1 MDNKTTKVE
10 IISKT
15 LGDIKIDNVVSYDF
29 ISGAIGIV
37 SIEEG
42 KRIIDSFY
50 LKDIIEFA
58 TPGKIDDPT
67 GIVPVTVEV
76 TLNDGKTVI
85 VPDVLKSAMNEYGYI
100 VFSQYTIIEKDGSIT
115 TMDRHFFE
123 EKVIRIRTI
132 QPIQTINPQETV
144 DDAVDEAMDDSM
156 ISNIQETPAP
166 EVKTEVV
173 E

>member
-50 LKDIIEFA
+50 LKDIVEFA

-76 TLNDGKTVI
+76 TLNDGKKVTI
-85 VPDVLKSAMNEYGYI
+85 PDVLKSTMNEYGYI
-100 VFSQYTIIEKDGSIT
+100 VFSQYTKIEEDGSIT

-132 QPIQTINPQETV
+132 QNIKTQEV
-144 DDAVDEAMDDSM
+144 VEDSKDDSNSI
-156 ISNIQETPAP
+156 ISDIQETP

>member
-76 TLNDGKTVI
+76 TLNDGKKIT
-85 VPDVLKSAMNEYGYI
+85 VPDVLKSTMNEYGYI
-100 VFSQYTIIEKDGSIT
+100 VFSQYTMIEEDGSIT

-132 QPIQTINPQETV
+132 QNIKHQEIMEDAMKDSNSIISDIQKT
-144 DDAVDEAMDDSM
+144 
-156 ISNIQETPAP
+156 P
-166 EVKTEVV
+166 EVETEVV

>member
-1 MDNKTTKVE
+1 MDNKTKVE

-29 ISGAIGIV
+29 ISGAIGVV

-76 TLNDGKTVI
+76 TLNDGKKIT

-100 VFSQYTIIEKDGSIT
+100 IFSQYTIIEKDGSIT

-132 QPIQTINPQETV
+132 QPIQNIQPQETA
-144 DDAVDEAMDDSM
+144 DDAIGESKIDD
-156 ISNIQETPAP
+156 IQETL
-166 EVKTEVV
+166 EVKPEAV

>member
-29 ISGAIGIV
+29 ISGAIGVV

-76 TLNDGKTVI
+76 TLNDGKKII

-132 QPIQTINPQETV
+132 QNIKHQEIME
-144 DDAVDEAMDDSM
+144 DAMKDSNSI
-156 ISNIQETPAP
+156 ISDIQETP

>member
-29 ISGAIGIV
+29 ISGAIGVV
-37 SIEEG
+37 SINEN

-76 TLNDGKTVI
+76 TLNDGKKITI
-85 VPDVLKSAMNEYGYI
+85 PDVLKSAMNEYGYI

-132 QPIQTINPQETV
+132 QNIKHQEIME
-144 DDAVDEAMDDSM
+144 DAMKDSNSI
-156 ISNIQETPAP
+156 ISDIQETPEV
-166 EVKTEVV
+166 EVKTKANE
-173 E
+173 

>member
-29 ISGAIGIV
+29 ISGAIGVV
-37 SIEEG
+37 SINENR
-42 KRIIDSFY
+42 RIIDSFY

-76 TLNDGKTVI
+76 TLNDGKKVT
-85 VPDVLKSAMNEYGYI
+85 VPDVLKSTMNEYGYI
-100 VFSQYTIIEKDGSIT
+100 VFSQYTMIEEDGSIT

-132 QPIQTINPQETV
+132 QNIKHQEIME
-144 DDAVDEAMDDSM
+144 DAMKDSNSI
-156 ISNIQETPAP
+156 ISDIQETPAP

>member
-15 LGDIKIDNVVSYDF
+15 LGNIKIDNVISYDF
-29 ISGAIGIV
+29 ISGAIGVV
-37 SIEEG
+37 SINDN

-67 GIVPVTVEV
+67 GMVPVTVEV
-76 TLNDGKTVI
+76 TLNDGKKVT
-85 VPDVLKSAMNEYGYI
+85 VPDVLKSVMNEYGYI
-100 VFSQYTIIEKDGSIT
+100 VFSQYTMFEEDGTIT

-123 EKVIRIRTI
+123 EKVVRIRTI
-132 QPIQTINPQETV
+132 QNIKAQEPEES
-144 DDAVDEAMDDSM
+144 EA
-156 ISNIQETPAP
+156 
-166 EVKTEVV
+166 KTEGLVNDATVNNEAKETSEAETAV

>member
-76 TLNDGKTVI
+76 TLNDGKKVT
-85 VPDVLKSAMNEYGYI
+85 VPDVLKSTMNEYGYI
-100 VFSQYTIIEKDGSIT
+100 VFSQYTMIEEDGSIT

-132 QPIQTINPQETV
+132 QNIKHQEIME
-144 DDAVDEAMDDSM
+144 DAMKDSNSI
-156 ISNIQETPAP
+156 ISDIQETP

>member
-76 TLNDGKTVI
+76 TLNDGKKVTI
-85 VPDVLKSAMNEYGYI
+85 PDVLKSAMNEYGYI

-132 QPIQTINPQETV
+132 QNIKHQEIME
-144 DDAVDEAMDDSM
+144 DAMKDSNSI
-156 ISNIQETPAP
+156 ISDIQETP

>member
-29 ISGAIGIV
+29 ISGAIGVV
-37 SIEEG
+37 SINENR
-42 KRIIDSFY
+42 RIIDSFY

-76 TLNDGKTVI
+76 TLNDGKKVT
-85 VPDVLKSAMNEYGYI
+85 VPDVLKSTMNEYGYI
-100 VFSQYTIIEKDGSIT
+100 VFSQYTMIEEDGSIT

-132 QPIQTINPQETV
+132 QNIKHQEIME
-144 DDAVDEAMDDSM
+144 DAMKDSNSI
-156 ISNIQETPAP
+156 ISDIQETP
-166 EVKTEVV
+166 EVETEVV

>member
-1 MDNKTTKVE
+1 MDDKTTKVE

-29 ISGAIGIV
+29 ISGAIGVV
-37 SIEEG
+37 SINENR
-42 KRIIDSFY
+42 RIIDSFY

-76 TLNDGKTVI
+76 TLNDGKKVT
-85 VPDVLKSAMNEYGYI
+85 VPDVLKSTMNEYGYI
-100 VFSQYTIIEKDGSIT
+100 VFSQYTMIEEDGSIT

-132 QPIQTINPQETV
+132 QIIKHQEIME
-144 DDAVDEAMDDSM
+144 DAMKDSNSI
-156 ISNIQETPAP
+156 ISDIQETP

>member
-76 TLNDGKTVI
+76 TLNDGKKVT
-85 VPDVLKSAMNEYGYI
+85 VPDVLKRTMNEYGYI

-132 QPIQTINPQETV
+132 QNIKHQEIME
-144 DDAVDEAMDDSM
+144 DAMKDSNSI
-156 ISNIQETPAP
+156 ISDIQETP

>member
-10 IISKT
+10 IISKA

-29 ISGAIGIV
+29 ISGAIGVV
-37 SIEEG
+37 SINENR
-42 KRIIDSFY
+42 RIIDSFY

-67 GIVPVTVEV
+67 DIVPVTVEV
-76 TLNDGKTVI
+76 TLNDGKKVT
-85 VPDVLKSAMNEYGYI
+85 VPDVLKSTMNEYGYI
-100 VFSQYTIIEKDGSIT
+100 VFSQYTMIEEDGSIT

-132 QPIQTINPQETV
+132 QNIKHQEIME
-144 DDAVDEAMDDSM
+144 DAMKDSNSI
-156 ISNIQETPAP
+156 ISDIQETP

>member
-29 ISGAIGIV
+29 ISGAIGVV
-37 SIEEG
+37 SINENR
-42 KRIIDSFY
+42 RIIDSFY

-76 TLNDGKTVI
+76 TLNDGKKITI
-85 VPDVLKSAMNEYGYI
+85 PDVLKSTMNEYGYI
-100 VFSQYTIIEKDGSIT
+100 VFSQYTMIEEDGSIT

-132 QPIQTINPQETV
+132 QNIKHQEIME
-144 DDAVDEAMDDSM
+144 DAMKDSNSI
-156 ISNIQETPAP
+156 ISDIQETP

>member
-132 QPIQTINPQETV
+132 QPIQNIKPQETV
-144 DDAVDEAMDDSM
+144 DDAIGESKIDD
-156 ISNIQETPAP
+156 IQETL
-166 EVKTEVV
+166 EVKPEAV

>member
-132 QPIQTINPQETV
+132 QPIQNIKPQETV
-144 DDAVDEAMDDSM
+144 DDAIGESKIDD
-156 ISNIQETPAP
+156 IQETL
-166 EVKTEVV
+166 EVKPEAA

>member
-29 ISGAIGIV
+29 ISGAIGVV
-37 SIEEG
+37 SINEN

-76 TLNDGKTVI
+76 TLNDGKKVTI
-85 VPDVLKSAMNEYGYI
+85 PDVLKSTMNEYGYI
-100 VFSQYTIIEKDGSIT
+100 VFSQYTMIEEDGSIT

-132 QPIQTINPQETV
+132 QNIKHQEIME
-144 DDAVDEAMDDSM
+144 DAMKDSNSI
-156 ISNIQETPAP
+156 ISDIQETP

>member
-29 ISGAIGIV
+29 ISGAIGVV
-37 SIEEG
+37 SINENR
-42 KRIIDSFY
+42 RIIDSFY

-76 TLNDGKTVI
+76 TLNDGKKITI
-85 VPDVLKSAMNEYGYI
+85 PDVLKSAMNEYGYI
-100 VFSQYTIIEKDGSIT
+100 VFSQYTMIEEDGSII

-132 QPIQTINPQETV
+132 QNIKHQEIME
-144 DDAVDEAMDDSM
+144 DAMKDSNSI
-156 ISNIQETPAP
+156 ISDIQETP
-166 EVKTEVV
+166 EVETEVV

>member
-29 ISGAIGIV
+29 ISGAIGVV
-37 SIEEG
+37 SINENR
-42 KRIIDSFY
+42 RIIDSFY

-76 TLNDGKTVI
+76 TLNDGKKVT
-85 VPDVLKSAMNEYGYI
+85 VPDVLKSTMNEYGYI
-100 VFSQYTIIEKDGSIT
+100 VFSQYTMIEEDGSIT

-132 QPIQTINPQETV
+132 QNIKTQEV
-144 DDAVDEAMDDSM
+144 VEDSKNDSNSI
-156 ISNIQETPAP
+156 ISDIQETP
-166 EVKTEVV
+166 EVETEVV

>member
-29 ISGAIGIV
+29 ISGAIGVV
-37 SIEEG
+37 SINENR
-42 KRIIDSFY
+42 RIIDSFY

-76 TLNDGKTVI
+76 TLNDGKKVTI
-85 VPDVLKSAMNEYGYI
+85 PDVLKSTMNEYGYI
-100 VFSQYTIIEKDGSIT
+100 VFSQYTMIEEDGSIT

-132 QPIQTINPQETV
+132 QNIKHQEIME
-144 DDAVDEAMDDSM
+144 DAMKDSNSI
-156 ISNIQETPAP
+156 ISDIKETP
-166 EVKTEVV
+166 EVKTEAN

>member
-29 ISGAIGIV
+29 ISGAIGVV
-37 SIEEG
+37 SINEN

-76 TLNDGKTVI
+76 TLNDGKKVT
-85 VPDVLKSAMNEYGYI
+85 VPDVLKSTMNEYGYI
-100 VFSQYTIIEKDGSIT
+100 VFSQYTMIEEDGSIT

-132 QPIQTINPQETV
+132 QNIKHQEIME
-144 DDAVDEAMDDSM
+144 DAMKDSNSI
-156 ISNIQETPAP
+156 ISDIQETP
-166 EVKTEVV
+166 EVKTEAN

>member
-29 ISGAIGIV
+29 ISGAIGVV
-37 SIEEG
+37 SINANR
-42 KRIIDSFY
+42 RIIDSFY

-76 TLNDGKTVI
+76 TLNDGKKVTI
-85 VPDVLKSAMNEYGYI
+85 PDVLKSTMNEYGYI
-100 VFSQYTIIEKDGSIT
+100 VFSQYTMIEEDGSIT

-132 QPIQTINPQETV
+132 QNIKHQEIME
-144 DDAVDEAMDDSM
+144 DAMKDSNSI
-156 ISNIQETPAP
+156 ISDIQETP

>member
-132 QPIQTINPQETV
+132 QPIQNIKPQETV
-144 DDAVDEAMDDSM
+144 DDAVDDSM
-156 ISNIQETPAP
+156 ISDIQETPAP

>member
-1 MDNKTTKVE
+1 MENKTTKVE

-29 ISGAIGIV
+29 ISGAIGVV
-37 SIEEG
+37 SINENR
-42 KRIIDSFY
+42 RIIDSFY

-76 TLNDGKTVI
+76 TLNDGKKVT
-85 VPDVLKSAMNEYGYI
+85 VPDVLKSTMNEYGYI
-100 VFSQYTIIEKDGSIT
+100 VFSQYTMIEEDGSIT

-132 QPIQTINPQETV
+132 QNIKTQEV
-144 DDAVDEAMDDSM
+144 VEDSKNDSNSI
-156 ISNIQETPAP
+156 ISDIQETP
-166 EVKTEVV
+166 EVETEVV

>member
-29 ISGAIGIV
+29 ISGAIGVV
-37 SIEEG
+37 SINENR
-42 KRIIDSFY
+42 RIIDSFY

-76 TLNDGKTVI
+76 TLNDGKKIT
-85 VPDVLKSAMNEYGYI
+85 VPDVLKSTMNEYGYI
-100 VFSQYTIIEKDGSIT
+100 VFSQYTMIEEDGSIT

-132 QPIQTINPQETV
+132 QNIKHQEIME
-144 DDAVDEAMDDSM
+144 DAMKDSNSI
-156 ISNIQETPAP
+156 ISDIQETP
-166 EVKTEVV
+166 EVETEAN

>member
-15 LGDIKIDNVVSYDF
+15 LGNIKIDNVVSYDF
-29 ISGAIGIV
+29 ISGAIGVV
-37 SIEEG
+37 SINENR
-42 KRIIDSFY
+42 RIIDSFY

-76 TLNDGKTVI
+76 TLNDGKKVT
-85 VPDVLKSAMNEYGYI
+85 VPDVLKSTMNEYGYI
-100 VFSQYTIIEKDGSIT
+100 VFSQYTMIEEDGSIT

-132 QPIQTINPQETV
+132 QNIKHQEIME
-144 DDAVDEAMDDSM
+144 DAMKDSNSI
-156 ISNIQETPAP
+156 ISDIQETP

>member
-1 MDNKTTKVE
+1 MDDKTTKVE

-29 ISGAIGIV
+29 ISGAIGVV
-37 SIEEG
+37 SINENR
-42 KRIIDSFY
+42 RIIDSFY

-76 TLNDGKTVI
+76 TLNDGKKVTI
-85 VPDVLKSAMNEYGYI
+85 PDVLKSTMNEYGYI
-100 VFSQYTIIEKDGSIT
+100 VFSQYTMIEEDGSIT

-132 QPIQTINPQETV
+132 QNIKHQEIME
-144 DDAVDEAMDDSM
+144 DAMKDSNSI
-156 ISNIQETPAP
+156 ISDIQETP

>member
-10 IISKT
+10 IVSKT

-29 ISGAIGIV
+29 ISGAIGVV
-37 SIEEG
+37 SINENR
-42 KRIIDSFY
+42 RIIDSFY

-76 TLNDGKTVI
+76 TLNDGKKVT
-85 VPDVLKSAMNEYGYI
+85 VPDVLKSTMNEYGYI
-100 VFSQYTIIEKDGSIT
+100 VFSQYTMIEEDGSIT

-132 QPIQTINPQETV
+132 QNIKHQEIME
-144 DDAVDEAMDDSM
+144 DAMKDSNSI
-156 ISNIQETPAP
+156 ISDIQETPAP

>member
-29 ISGAIGIV
+29 ISGAIGVV
-37 SIEEG
+37 SINENR
-42 KRIIDSFY
+42 RIIDSFY

-76 TLNDGKTVI
+76 TLNDGKKITI
-85 VPDVLKSAMNEYGYI
+85 PDVLKSTMNEYGYI
-100 VFSQYTIIEKDGSIT
+100 VFSQYTMIEEDGSIT

-132 QPIQTINPQETV
+132 QNIKHQEIME
-144 DDAVDEAMDDSM
+144 DAMKDSNSI
-156 ISNIQETPAP
+156 ISDIQETP
-166 EVKTEVV
+166 EVETEVV

>member
-1 MDNKTTKVE
+1 MDNKTTTKVE

-29 ISGAIGIV
+29 ISGAIGVV

-58 TPGKIDDPT
+58 TPGKIDNPT

-76 TLNDGKTVI
+76 TLNDDKKITI
-85 VPDVLKSAMNEYGYI
+85 PDVLKSAMNEYGYI
-100 VFSQYTIIEKDGSIT
+100 VFSQYTTFEEDGTIT

-123 EKVIRIRTI
+123 EKVVRIRTI
-132 QPIQTINPQETV
+132 QNIKAQEPEESEAKTEGLLK
-144 DDAVDEAMDDSM
+144 DDVVNNEAK
-156 ISNIQETPAP
+156 ETS
-166 EVKTEVV
+166 ETEVV

>member
-67 GIVPVTVEV
+67 GIVLVTVEV
-76 TLNDGKTVI
+76 TLNDGKKII

-132 QPIQTINPQETV
+132 QPIQPQETV
-144 DDAVDEAMDDSM
+144 DDTMNDSM
-156 ISNIQETPAP
+156 ISDIQETPAP

>member
-29 ISGAIGIV
+29 ISGAIGVV
-37 SIEEG
+37 SINEN

-76 TLNDGKTVI
+76 TLNDGKKITI
-85 VPDVLKSAMNEYGYI
+85 PDVLKSTMNEYGYI
-100 VFSQYTIIEKDGSIT
+100 VFSQYTMIEEDGSIT

-123 EKVIRIRTI
+123 EKVIHIRTI
-132 QPIQTINPQETV
+132 QNIKHQEIME
-144 DDAVDEAMDDSM
+144 DAMKDSNSI
-156 ISNIQETPAP
+156 ISDIQETP
-166 EVKTEVV
+166 EVETEVV

>member
-29 ISGAIGIV
+29 ISGAIGVV
-37 SIEEG
+37 SINENR
-42 KRIIDSFY
+42 RIIDSFY

-76 TLNDGKTVI
+76 TLNDGKKIT
-85 VPDVLKSAMNEYGYI
+85 VPDVLKSTMNEYGYI
-100 VFSQYTIIEKDGSIT
+100 VFSQYTMIEEDGSIT

-132 QPIQTINPQETV
+132 QNIKTQEV
-144 DDAVDEAMDDSM
+144 VEDSKNDSNSI
-156 ISNIQETPAP
+156 ISDIQETP
-166 EVKTEVV
+166 EVETEVV

>member
-29 ISGAIGIV
+29 ISGAIGVV
-37 SIEEG
+37 SINENR
-42 KRIIDSFY
+42 RIIDSFY

-76 TLNDGKTVI
+76 TLNDGKKITI
-85 VPDVLKSAMNEYGYI
+85 PDVLKSAMNEYGYI
-100 VFSQYTIIEKDGSIT
+100 VFSQYTMIEEDGSIT

-132 QPIQTINPQETV
+132 QNIKHQEIME
-144 DDAVDEAMDDSM
+144 DAMKDSNSI
-156 ISNIQETPAP
+156 ISDIQETP

>member
-37 SIEEG
+37 SIEDG

-100 VFSQYTIIEKDGSIT
+100 IFSQYTIIEKDGSIT

-132 QPIQTINPQETV
+132 QPIQNIQPQETA
-144 DDAVDEAMDDSM
+144 DDAIGESKIDD
-156 ISNIQETPAP
+156 IQETL
-166 EVKTEVV
+166 EVKPEAV

>member
-29 ISGAIGIV
+29 ISGAIGVV
-37 SIEEG
+37 SINENR
-42 KRIIDSFY
+42 RIIDSFY

-76 TLNDGKTVI
+76 TLNDGKKVT
-85 VPDVLKSAMNEYGYI
+85 VPDVLKSTMNEYGYI
-100 VFSQYTIIEKDGSIT
+100 VFSQYTMIEEDGSIT

-132 QPIQTINPQETV
+132 QNIKHQEIME
-144 DDAVDEAMDDSM
+144 DAMKDSNGI
-156 ISNIQETPAP
+156 ISDIQETP

>member
-15 LGDIKIDNVVSYDF
+15 LGNIKIDNVVSYDF

-37 SIEEG
+37 SMEEG

-100 VFSQYTIIEKDGSIT
+100 IFSQYTIIEKDGSIT

-132 QPIQTINPQETV
+132 QPIQNIQPQETV
-144 DDAVDEAMDDSM
+144 DDAIGESKIDD
-156 ISNIQETPAP
+156 IQETL
-166 EVKTEVV
+166 EVKPEAV

>member
-29 ISGAIGIV
+29 ISGAIGVV

-100 VFSQYTIIEKDGSIT
+100 IFSQYTIIEKDGSIT

-132 QPIQTINPQETV
+132 QPIQNIQPQETV
-144 DDAVDEAMDDSM
+144 DDAIGESKIDD
-156 ISNIQETPAP
+156 IQETL
-166 EVKTEVV
+166 EVKPEAV

>member
-29 ISGAIGIV
+29 ISGAIGVV
-37 SIEEG
+37 SINENR
-42 KRIIDSFY
+42 RIIDSFY

-132 QPIQTINPQETV
+132 QNIKHQEIME
-144 DDAVDEAMDDSM
+144 DAMKDSNSI
-156 ISNIQETPAP
+156 ISDIQETP